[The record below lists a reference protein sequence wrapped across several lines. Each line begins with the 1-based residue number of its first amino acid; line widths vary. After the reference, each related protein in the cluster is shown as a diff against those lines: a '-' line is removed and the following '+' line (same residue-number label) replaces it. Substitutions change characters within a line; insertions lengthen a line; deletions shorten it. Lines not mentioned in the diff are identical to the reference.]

1 MILKIGAKHEF
12 ARKGEILIGRFNAPA
27 STFKKKQFF
36 SFIIKLIC
44 PTDLFHSTWSSLNI
58 FSYSYLLQMILT
70 KCDQLPK
77 LFQHQSVD
85 ILILGILY
93 VVTALVIVI
102 SNSVLLNKLFKKK
115 FKTRA
120 DKVFIIL
127 SCSDIGVGLFSV
139 PINSLPFF
147 RKEWH
152 LLCKFS
158 QLLRFFTYIPYSFS
172 WIVIIVIALDRVLL
186 ITKGHAYRK
195 FITMRR
201 LYYIII
207 LSISL
212 VFGTVILTVME
223 DKLLPEVRRKML
235 YTQLLAETCLIII
248 TMVAYIY
255 LFHFVHSKTQK
266 IAHQRHGGTG
276 INKKLMMTVTYTY
289 ICLLL
294 FTLPNFAG
302 VVINISI
309 TDRTLNR
316 NVQYWTLIMLFSN
329 SYANAFIILFNGR
342 KNKKARNWKICYFKN
357 YISWALLEIKSTIT
371 NNYFEH

>member
-1 MILKIGAKHEF
+1 
-12 ARKGEILIGRFNAPA
+12 
-27 STFKKKQFF
+27 
-36 SFIIKLIC
+36 
-44 PTDLFHSTWSSLNI
+44 
-58 FSYSYLLQMILT
+58 
-70 KCDQLPK
+70 
-77 LFQHQSVD
+77 
-85 ILILGILY
+85 
-93 VVTALVIVI
+93 
-102 SNSVLLNKLFKKK
+102 
-115 FKTRA
+115 
-120 DKVFIIL
+120 
-127 SCSDIGVGLFSV
+127 
-139 PINSLPFF
+139 
-147 RKEWH
+147 
-152 LLCKFS
+152 
-158 QLLRFFTYIPYSFS
+158 
-172 WIVIIVIALDRVLL
+172 
-186 ITKGHAYRK
+186 
-195 FITMRR
+195 MRR